1 MVPRRTASQRADV
14 FYLSIYLPLSLSLSL
29 WVGGSVGRSVC
40 LVWSGLV
47 CLSVF
52 CIYLISILHISS
64 PLFFQE
70 CLTKRTTK
78 RIKILRDFTK
88 SWDPPARRPPLTSQI
103 PPLCHSIH
111 LPIHRSSDSPL
122 DSLHPNTSILRRL
135 QALAAHPSHQPF
147 GSELGRRAD
156 HSHRLDRLGR
166 GAGRDHLKER
176 FFCSW

>member
-1 MVPRRTASQRADV
+1 MEGIRWSHVGPLAKGLM
-14 FYLSIYLPLSLSLSL
+14 FFIYLSISLSLSLSVCL
-29 WVGGSVGRSVC
+29 SVC

-88 SWDPPARRPPLTSQI
+88 SWDPPARRPPLTSKN
-103 PPLCHSIH
+103 PPL
-111 LPIHRSSDSPL
+111 SDSPL

-135 QALAAHPSHQPF
+135 QVLAAHPSHQPF
-147 GSELGRRAD
+147 GSEPGRCAD

-166 GAGRDHLKER
+166 GAGLDHLEER
-176 FFCSW
+176 GQSLQWCTNFC